1 MPWGRG
7 RQKEGERKGE
17 EWGREK
23 ERERE
28 RKENILREW
37 RTERNN
43 RDRNQATLTA
53 GFKLLLF
60 LPGVVTM
67 KHLEDCHIVAPV

>member
-1 MPWGRG
+1 MQGFLLESVRECDSVLAN
-7 RQKEGERKGE
+7 EG
-17 EWGREK
+17 
-23 ERERE
+23 ERE